1 MNSKSGFKI
10 ERFFGGKR
18 YIIELTNEEFERA
31 FRLRDKEYRKEDAKR
46 HLLDHFDIDVDICDE
61 EEMAKAQEKINENGG
76 NFNLEDIANDD
87 SILSDL
93 ADDFAECQDC
103 NIAENVTWQ
112 DVVKNFLRETF
123 DFCF

>member
-1 MNSKSGFKI
+1 MNNKSGFKI

-46 HLLDHFDIDVDICDE
+46 HLLDHFDIDANNYSE
-61 EEMAKAQEKINENGG
+61 EEMAAAQKTINENKGG
-76 NFNLEDIANDD
+76 FNLEEIANNDD
-87 SILSDL
+87 VLGDL

-103 NIAENVTWQ
+103 NIAENTTWQ
-112 DVVKNFLRETF
+112 DIIKEFLRENYNYYY
-123 DFCF
+123 